1 MELTTVF
8 LCLIACAS
16 PCSITSA
23 VNSAVRLLHSL
34 MLLCFQTEPSDK
46 FVVYNQ
52 SPQEYVALEPIQ
64 RRFWRCSFIFD
75 YTCVC
80 ACPCM
85 HLIYTAQ
92 LSWPC
97 SKAAL
102 PAAAMRLQVRC
113 ARPAKSKFLQSAW
126 KIRKLDSNNSGFV
139 DEERSVPC

>member
-16 PCSITSA
+16 PCRITSA
-23 VNSAVRLLHSL
+23 VNSAVQLLHSL
-34 MLLCFQTEPSDK
+34 ILLCFQTEQSDK
-46 FVVYNQ
+46 FMAYNQ

-75 YTCVC
+75 YMCVY
-80 ACPCM
+80 ASPCM

-92 LSWPC
+92 LSWSC
-97 SKAAL
+97 SKAVL

-126 KIRKLDSNNSGFV
+126 KIRKLDGNNSGFV